1 MKYRGAVTRAFGQS
15 QYQVRFDWGI
25 QGADAVADGA
35 DVIVVVDVLSF
46 STAVVLATELGVE
59 VVPAAPETAREVADA
74 RDATLAGRR
83 GSAGPTLSPA
93 SITAESVSG
102 ISRLVLP
109 SLNGSRLVAALGDS
123 GGDGDGRAD
132 GSADADGRA
141 GSAIVAGS
149 LRNAAAIAKW
159 ALAHQGDKGDRFT
172 VAIIAAGEA
181 RSDETIRFALE
192 DLLGAGAI
200 IDALAEVGIDYCS
213 PEAAAAAA
221 AYTGLRN
228 AIGHLVGAS
237 GSGRE
242 LADAGFRADV
252 DLAIDIDASD
262 TVPVLREFGFRA
274 ER

>member
-25 QGADAVADGA
+25 QGVDAIADDV

-46 STAVVLATELGVE
+46 STTVALATELGVE
-59 VVPAAPETAREVADA
+59 IVPAAPENAREVSGELGG
-74 RDATLAGRR
+74 TLAGQR
-83 GSAGPTLSPA
+83 GAAGPTLSPA
-93 SITAESVSG
+93 SITADSVAG
-102 ISRLVLP
+102 VARLVLP
-109 SLNGSRLVAALGDS
+109 SVNGSRLVAAL
-123 GGDGDGRAD
+123 AD
-132 GSADADGRA
+132 RDAA
-141 GSAIVAGS
+141 VVAGS
-149 LRNAAAIAKW
+149 LRNPGAIAKW
-159 ALAHQGDKGDRFT
+159 AIAHQGDKGDRFT
-172 VAIIAAGEA
+172 VAVIGAGEA
-181 RSDETIRFALE
+181 RADETIRFALE

-221 AYTGLRN
+221 AFTGLHN

-242 LADAGFRADV
+242 LAEAGFRADV

-262 TVPVLREFGFRA
+262 TVPVLREFAFRA